1 MTFGVNTRQFPNEII
16 GAVRT
21 ALIVTSIV
29 GIVLGLVAVFWP
41 RATTL
46 VLAVLFGISLI
57 IAGIFR
63 LYQAFAATFLSTGL
77 RALLGVV
84 G

>member
-63 LYQAFAATFLSTGL
+63 LY
-77 RALLGVV
+77 
-84 G
+84 